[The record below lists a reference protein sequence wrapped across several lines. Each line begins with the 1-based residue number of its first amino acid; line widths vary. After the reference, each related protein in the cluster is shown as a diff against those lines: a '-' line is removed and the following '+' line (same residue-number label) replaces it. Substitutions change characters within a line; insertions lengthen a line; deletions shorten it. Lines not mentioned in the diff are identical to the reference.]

1 MSCAYDCN
9 AILTTPM
16 NNIIEKKMIRAFK
29 ELTTDLKSRW
39 FDPGFH
45 IMDNEAS
52 TSIKKAMTNMG
63 IKYQLVPPS
72 NHRSNNVEIFIQTV
86 KKNFIAELCSVDTYF
101 QLELWDI
108 MLEQAP
114 MSLNILWQ
122 SRLCPHILAYTH
134 FCGYFYYNHTLL
146 VPLVTKVVI
155 YNRPVGRASWAPHR

>member
-1 MSCAYDCN
+1 
-9 AILTTPM
+9 
-16 NNIIEKKMIRAFK
+16 
-29 ELTTDLKSRW
+29 
-39 FDPGFH
+39 
-45 IMDNEAS
+45 MDNEAS

-114 MSLNILWQ
+114 MSLNIL
-122 SRLCPHILAYTH
+122 
-134 FCGYFYYNHTLL
+134 
-146 VPLVTKVVI
+146 
-155 YNRPVGRASWAPHR
+155 